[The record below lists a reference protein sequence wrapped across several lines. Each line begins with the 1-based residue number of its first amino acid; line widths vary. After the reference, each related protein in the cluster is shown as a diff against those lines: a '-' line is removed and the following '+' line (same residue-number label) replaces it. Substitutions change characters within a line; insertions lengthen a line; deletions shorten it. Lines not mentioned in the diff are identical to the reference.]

1 LQEECSILLKVTIS
15 MVGSSTSLQSPAGS
29 AASGAGSVAASGGSA
44 SSASREG
51 AKLLQERLHQLL
63 TRLSSA
69 IDLIKNWPESDG
81 DDASIHV
88 ETTTKLI
95 SVILEVTSALQRAE
109 GVVKND
115 AALRKAL
122 KACPIPMDLLDLLDH
137 GNGLNP
143 DCFSRGLL
151 QEALGQL
158 AGLRRRKLALEML
171 GSAVEK
177 GLRQREDDE
186 EKKKQPLK
194 TTTTGTTTT
203 PPPKKKAE
211 AATAV
216 SLVHPKRTRPEDDA
230 VVEDTDDDGGEAAAP
245 VGKKT
250 RMK

>member
-1 LQEECSILLKVTIS
+1 
-15 MVGSSTSLQSPAGS
+15 MAGSSSFHSPAGS
-29 AASGAGSVAASGGSA
+29 AASGTGSVPASAGSA
-44 SSASREG
+44 SASASSREG

-69 IDLIKNWPESDG
+69 IELIKSWPESDG

-95 SVILEVTSALQRAE
+95 SVIMEVTSALQRAE

-122 KACPIPMDLLDLLDH
+122 KGCPIPMDLLDLLDH

-151 QEALGQL
+151 REALGQL

-171 GSAVEK
+171 GSAVER
-177 GLRQREDDE
+177 GLRQRDDEE
-186 EKKKQPLK
+186 EKKKLKQQQQQSLK
-194 TTTTGTTTT
+194 TTSTTT
-203 PPPKKKAE
+203 PPKKKAE
-211 AATAV
+211 CDAAG
-216 SLVHPKRTRPEDDA
+216 SLVHPKRTRDDDTAVEDD
-230 VVEDTDDDGGEAAAP
+230 GEHP
-245 VGKKT
+245 VGKKS
-250 RMK
+250 RME